1 MAIIAGTEMK
11 KIIVHGGAGAVPP
24 EIQQRREPVLKEAA
38 HVGLEALAEGPER
51 AVEAAINVLE
61 DSDLFNAG
69 YGGAIQLDG
78 EVRLDASI
86 MNSRLECGG
95 VVSLPRIRH
104 AISVAL
110 LVMRESPHVLLSG
123 EGALRFAAE
132 FGFKQEELRSPRAL
146 ERLKRLQEELA
157 GLSYHQQLQSLRE
170 QLAPGTVGAV
180 ALLDGGLAAGTSTGG
195 RYRMIAGR
203 VGDTPVIGAG
213 TYCNEYGGASA
224 TGAGEDIIRV
234 ALARETV
241 RWLEQGAHPQEAAE
255 RGIEMFAE
263 RTHSA
268 AGVIVLDRFGNHGA
282 AYNTEQMGYAVR
294 EAL

>member
-1 MAIIAGTEMK
+1 MR

-24 EIQQRREPVLKEAA
+24 EIQRRREPLLEEASRA
-38 HVGLEALAEGPER
+38 GWAALAAGPER
-51 AVEAAINVLE
+51 AVEAAVNVLE
-61 DSDLFNAG
+61 DSELFNAG

-78 EVRLDASI
+78 VVRLDASI
-86 MNSRLECGG
+86 MNSELECGG
-95 VVSLPRIRH
+95 VISLPGVKH

-132 FGFKQEELRSPRAL
+132 FGFRQEDLRSPRAL

-157 GLSYHQQLQSLRE
+157 GLDYRERLRRLRE
-170 QLAPGTVGAV
+170 RLAQGTVGAV
-180 ALLDGGLAAGTSTGG
+180 ALVDGRLAAGTSTGG
-195 RYRMIAGR
+195 RYTMLPGR

-213 TYCNEYGGASA
+213 TYCNEYGGAST

-241 RWLEQGAHPQEAAE
+241 RWLEQGAHPQEAAD
-255 RGIEMFAE
+255 RGIAMFAE
-263 RTHSA
+263 RTGA
-268 AGVIVLDRFGNHGA
+268 GAGVIVLDRFGNHGA
-282 AYNTEQMGYAVR
+282 AFNTEQMGYAVL
-294 EAL
+294 EAPDR